1 MLYVWCF
8 LVNEIILFTQKKKK
22 KSWLLFRCIYG
33 MFNGM
38 PISNFK
44 YEEKKNNTF
53 SSQMPIYAIAF
64 V

>member
-1 MLYVWCF
+1 
-8 LVNEIILFTQKKKK
+8 
-22 KSWLLFRCIYG
+22 